1 MENTENQKYKKII
14 TDLYELLESV
24 IIAVVF
30 VVLLFTLVFRIF
42 VVSGPSMNPTLK
54 NGDRIIVS
62 NLFYTP
68 KQGDIICF
76 SKPEYKDEVLVKR
89 IIALEGQTVDI
100 NSDMRVVVDGEVL
113 NEDYLVD
120 AQTVKGSLELP
131 YTVEQGKLFVMG
143 DNRQDSFDSRYT
155 SIGTI
160 DINNV
165 LGRLVIRAFPRPGP
179 VK

>member
-1 MENTENQKYKKII
+1 MENAEKRYRKII
-14 TDLYELLESV
+14 TDLYELLESI

-42 VVSGPSMNPTLK
+42 VVSGPSMFPTLK
-54 NGDRIIVS
+54 DGDRIIVS

-100 NSDMRVVVDGEVL
+100 NNDMQVVVDGKVL
-113 NEDYLVD
+113 DESYLVD
-120 AQTVKGSLELP
+120 VTTTGGSLELP

-143 DNRQDSFDSRYT
+143 DNRPDSFDSRYT
-155 SIGTI
+155 TIGTI

-165 LGRLVIRAFPRPGP
+165 LGRLILRAFPRPGP